1 MSGHSKWHTIK
12 HKKGAAD
19 AKRGKIFT
27 RIIKELSVAAR
38 SGGGDPEMNP
48 RLRTIIADAK
58 ANNMPRENIERAIR
72 RGTGEEPGVQYEEIT
87 YEAYGPG
94 GVAMLIQT
102 LTDNKN
108 RTVGEI
114 RFMLGKNNGNLAA
127 ENSVA
132 WMFSRKGQIMV
143 EKGKNVDEDRLL
155 AAALDAGADDMSDE
169 GDGWEVLSPPSLH
182 ETVLEAVKKLG
193 IEPASAKVQMVPK
206 NLVKLEGKTAQ
217 QMMKLMDAI
226 DDHDDVQNVWSNFD
240 IEEKEIEA
248 SLA

>member
-27 RIIKELSVAAR
+27 RLIKELTVAAR
-38 SGGGDPEMNP
+38 NGGGDPDMNP
-48 RLRTIIADAK
+48 RLRTIVAEAK

-72 RGTGEEPGVQYEEIT
+72 RGTGEEPGVSYEEIM
-87 YEAYGPG
+87 YEGYGPG
-94 GVAMLIQT
+94 GVALMIQT

-114 RFMLGKNNGNLAA
+114 RHLLAKYNGNLAA

-132 WMFSRKGQIMV
+132 WMFHRKGQVIV
-143 EKGKNVDEDRLL
+143 EKNKADEEQLL
-155 AAALDAGADDMSDE
+155 TIALDAGADDMND
-169 GDGWEVLSPPSLH
+169 DGSAWEIVCAPESFDA
-182 ETVLEAVKKLG
+182 VRDAVKAMG
-193 IEPASAKVQMVPK
+193 VEPASAEVAMVPQ
-206 NLVKLEGKTAQ
+206 NYVKLTGKDAQ
-217 QMMKLMDAI
+217 QMLKLFEAV
-226 DDHDDVQNVWSNFD
+226 DDHDDVQHVWANFD

-248 SLA
+248 LA

>member
-38 SGGGDPEMNP
+38 NGGGDVNMNP
-48 RLRTIIADAK
+48 RLRTIVNDAK

-72 RGTGEEPGVQYEEIT
+72 RGTGEEPGVVYEEIT
-87 YEAYGPG
+87 YEGYGPG
-94 GVAMLIQT
+94 GVALMIES

-114 RFMLGKNNGNLAA
+114 RFLLGKHNGNLGA

-132 WMFSRKGQIMV
+132 WMFQRKGHVLI
-143 EKGKNVDEDRLL
+143 EKGNVDEEKLL
-155 AAALDAGADDMSDE
+155 NVALEAGAEDVNDDGSV
-169 GDGWEVLSPPSLH
+169 WEIVTPP
-182 ETVLEAVKKLG
+182 EAFEAVRDAIKAMGVEIGNAEVAML
-193 IEPASAKVQMVPK
+193 PK
-206 NLVKLEGKTAQ
+206 NTVKIEGKEAQ
-217 QMMKLMDAI
+217 QMLRLMEAI
-226 DDHDDVQNVWSNFD
+226 EDHDDVQHVWANFD

>member
-38 SGGGDPEMNP
+38 GGGGDPGMNP
-48 RLRTIIADAK
+48 RLRTLIAEAK

-72 RGTGEEPGVQYEEIT
+72 RGTGEEPGVSYEEIM
-87 YEAYGPG
+87 YEGYGPG
-94 GVAMLIQT
+94 GVALLIQS

-114 RFMLGKNNGNLAA
+114 RHMLAKYNGNLGA

-132 WMFSRKGQIMV
+132 WMFTRKGQVVV
-143 EKGKNVDEDRLL
+143 EKAKADEEKLL
-155 AAALDAGADDMSDE
+155 NAALDAGADDMND
-169 GDGWEVLSPPSLH
+169 DGSAWEIVSSPDTF
-182 ETVLEAVKKLG
+182 EAVREAVKKLG
-193 IEPASAKVQMVPK
+193 VEPATAEVAMIPQ
-206 NLVKLEGKTAQ
+206 NYVKLQGKEAQ
-217 QMMKLMDAI
+217 QMLKLMEAL
-226 DDHDDVQNVWSNFD
+226 DDHDDVQHVWANFD